1 MSDILYEDVPP
12 LTPEHTFGDCCCL
25 ISEELLRLRYEN
37 RKQKVEIE
45 YLKEKLNAIKNDMKV
60 ENSGIEKVAANDN
73 AMLLCYCGDSY
84 SSFNNYIYTEIT

>member
-1 MSDILYEDVPP
+1 MSNILSEDVPP

-25 ISEELLRLRYEN
+25 ISEELLGLRYEN

-60 ENSGIEKVAANDN
+60 ENSENEEVAVNDKATN
-73 AMLLCYCGDSY
+73 SFGNSY
-84 SSFNNYIYTEIT
+84 SSFNNNIYTEIT

>member
-1 MSDILYEDVPP
+1 MSHILYEDVPP

-45 YLKEKLNAIKNDMKV
+45 YLKEKLNAIKNNMKV
-60 ENSGIEKVAANDN
+60 ENSENEEVAVNDKVTYSFGN
-73 AMLLCYCGDSY
+73 SY
-84 SSFNNYIYTEIT
+84 SSFNNDIYTEIT